1 MAALPHFQRNGVE
14 AEGLHLSAPPFAKTY
29 HARTHAERAL
39 WPIPETDVV
48 PDVDTTSDDYE
59 TSDGESDAEDD
70 GTKGIWREQRD
81 LNDHPSFTIAFNETS
96 IKRTLEIPVGFWKQF
111 VRESALDNEA
121 YFTIGGRTWE
131 IWLSKRNGKIRVK
144 RG

>member
-1 MAALPHFQRNGVE
+1 MDTLIFTYVGRGVFQIIRTSSMTGC
-14 AEGLHLSAPPFAKTY
+14 PPLY
-29 HARTHAERAL
+29 DYDGAL

-131 IWLSKRNGKIRVK
+131 IWLSKRNEVVVR
-144 RG
+144 RP